1 MDNKANSYQRFLEG
15 DESAVAEIVR
25 DYKDGLIY
33 YVNSIVGSIHT
44 AEDVAEDTFLK
55 LMIKRPK
62 DKGGSSFKTWL
73 YTIARNEALNR
84 LRRERR
90 TVSTDEEH
98 NVEDIADMEDLERGY
113 IAKEQRLAV
122 HRAMLKLKDEYRQV
136 LCLVYFEDFSIK
148 DAAAV
153 MHKSVHAVE
162 TLVYRA
168 RLALKAELLKEGF
181 TYEEL

>member
-1 MDNKANSYQRFLEG
+1 MDSGANSYQRFLQG
-15 DESAVAEIVR
+15 DYSAVAEIIR

-33 YVNSIVGSIHT
+33 YVNSIVGNIHT

-84 LRRERR
+84 LRKEKRFADKSAEL
-90 TVSTDEEH
+90 
-98 NVEDIADMEDLERGY
+98 NVENAADTEDLERGY
-113 IAKEQRLAV
+113 IKKEQRLAV
-122 HRAMLKLKDEYRQV
+122 HRAMRGLKAEYRQV

-153 MHKSVHAVE
+153 MHKSVHAAE

>member
-1 MDNKANSYQRFLEG
+1 MDNGTSSYKRFLAG
-15 DESAVAEIVR
+15 DNSAITEIVR
-25 DYKDGLIY
+25 EYKDGLIY
-33 YVNSIVGSIHT
+33 YVSSIVGSIHT

-62 DKGGSSFKTWL
+62 DRGGSSFKTWL

-84 LRRERR
+84 LRREKR
-90 TVSTDEEH
+90 SGTDISELPELA
-98 NVEDIADMEDLERGY
+98 DIEDLERGY
-113 IAKEQRLAV
+113 IDKEQRLAV
-122 HRAMLKLKDEYRQV
+122 HRAMSRLKPEYRQV
-136 LCLVYFEDFSIK
+136 LCLVYFEEFSAK

-153 MHKSVHAVE
+153 MRKSAHAVE